1 MSITPQNILRVS
13 VGLILT
19 AAILFLVWY
28 FSSVV
33 IYILVSAV
41 LAIMGRPLVNW
52 LVKRRVGRFYV
63 PRWAAASLTIV
74 VMMTVFMSIMSLFIP
89 LIFGKINEFTHL
101 DFPAVLASVEEPIS
115 HAQAYLQRMFALPET
130 HFSLSDTIID
140 TLRQFINYNTIC
152 HSIS

>member
-1 MSITPQNILRVS
+1 MAITPQNILRTT
-13 VGLILT
+13 VGLIVA

-52 LVKRRVGRFYV
+52 IVQRRIGRFAV

-74 VMMTVFMSIMSLFIP
+74 IMLAVFLSVMSLFIP
-89 LIFGKINEFTHL
+89 LIFN
-101 DFPAVLASVEEPIS
+101 
-115 HAQAYLQRMFALPET
+115 
-130 HFSLSDTIID
+130 
-140 TLRQFINYNTIC
+140 
-152 HSIS
+152 